1 MIEVLKGFP
10 EAVLALACTGEVTKD
25 DYETV
30 LIPAVEESLKHQAKV
45 RLYYQIGPGLTGF
58 SAGAV
63 WDDFKVGIE
72 HLGRWERAAV
82 ITDSDSIRFAVRAFG
97 FLIPGGFR
105 VFPLNAEAKA
115 REWIQEGL

>member
-1 MIEVLKGFP
+1 MGAQWAAHTPASLVQLGDEYQKTLSIQ
-10 EAVLALACTGEVTKD
+10 LAYRWGQ
-25 DYETV
+25 
-30 LIPAVEESLKHQAKV
+30 PQ
-45 RLYYQIGPGLTGF
+45 LYYQIGPGLTGF